1 MSIHDTKCNHSCKLG
16 VNYICADPCDYSAMS
31 KLAEKLKRWRLER
44 GMDLTT
50 VAGKLE
56 ISRQAYYKIEDGS
69 VENPKI
75 DTLIALARLYGTSV
89 SALIDD
95 PAIAY
100 ASAKGSNPLEL
111 RESDLPVLSPSEHD
125 LIQTFRQADVQQQE
139 LIVALISQFQP
150 RKSTPN
156 RRLPLPGKTTGSVK
170 KVPPVKK
177 PTS

>member
-1 MSIHDTKCNHSCKLG
+1 MSIHDTKCNHSCAVG
-16 VNYICADPCDYSAMS
+16 VNYICAEPCDYSAMS

-50 VAGKLE
+50 VAGKLD

-95 PAIAY
+95 PALAY
-100 ASAKGSNPLEL
+100 AAAGSKPLEL
-111 RESDLPVLSPSEHD
+111 RESDLPALSPSEHEM
-125 LIQTFRQADVQQQE
+125 IQTFRLADEQQQQ
-139 LIVALISQFQP
+139 LILALINQFQP

-156 RRLPLPGKTTGSVK
+156 RHLPMPGKTTSVK
-170 KVPPVKK
+170 KVPPAKK
-177 PTS
+177 RTS